1 MSIQA
6 LHTGVSGLQTFQT
19 AIDITSDNIANVN
32 TIGYRGYSAEF
43 ASLFQESLDVT
54 AKSPSSGVGY
64 GTRVQ
69 ATNMIQETGS
79 NILTEKNTDI
89 AINGDGWFGVTN
101 DINTQYTRAGNFT
114 FDANNDLVTQDGY
127 FVLGTKAGNIS
138 GEILAPVVDE
148 TLLGDVQ
155 SQEKLRF
162 PKNLSYPPEPTTNAD
177 FYGNLGLV
185 DEPRTISATVVD
197 ADSNRNNLELLFAK
211 SATQVPPGVQ
221 WDVTATTKNL
231 DGQTIY
237 DTKTGVLNF
246 AGDGSLIS
254 NTLDTIDNNGTAV
267 NINVGSGY
275 SGIVVTNAPISGSST
290 ADGTIGGG
298 LIGYE
303 INLNAEVIATFTNGA
318 QSSVGKIALYHFQ
331 NDEGLDRTSGTRFQK
346 SSNSGDPIFYQDANG
361 QNILGSTVNNY
372 RLENANVKLETS
384 LTELIIFQRAYDA
397 NSKVI
402 STADQMIQKAL
413 QM

>member
-1 MSIQA
+1 M
-6 LHTGVSGLQTFQT
+6 
-19 AIDITSDNIANVN
+19 
-32 TIGYRGYSAEF
+32 
-43 ASLFQESLDVT
+43 
-54 AKSPSSGVGY
+54 
-64 GTRVQ
+64 
-69 ATNMIQETGS
+69 
-79 NILTEKNTDI
+79 
-89 AINGDGWFGVTN
+89 
-101 DINTQYTRAGNFT
+101 
-114 FDANNDLVTQDGY
+114 
-127 FVLGTKAGNIS
+127 
-138 GEILAPVVDE
+138 
-148 TLLGDVQ
+148 
-155 SQEKLRF
+155 
-162 PKNLSYPPEPTTNAD
+162 
-177 FYGNLGLV
+177 
-185 DEPRTISATVVD
+185 
-197 ADSNRNNLELLFAK
+197 
-211 SATQVPPGVQ
+211 PPGIQ